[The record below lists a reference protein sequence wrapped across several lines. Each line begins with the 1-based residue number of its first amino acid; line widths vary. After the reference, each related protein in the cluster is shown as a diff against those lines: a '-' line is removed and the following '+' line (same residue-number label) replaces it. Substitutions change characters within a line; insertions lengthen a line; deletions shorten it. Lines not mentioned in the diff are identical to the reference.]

1 MLFRWCFW
9 GLKKGAERLDEM
21 YFTEEPLSN
30 EKWVLWIRKS
40 DINRLRYTSFEGL
53 RSNSIGVVKGYNY
66 PEDFTVSLLGIGHE
80 IIKNQRFETEIIPIT
95 TNPLFSSSFY
105 VVFNKNN
112 ISKEWVDK
120 FSDELVSF

>member
-1 MLFRWCFW
+1 MLYRWCFW
-9 GLKKGAERLDEM
+9 GLKKSAERLDEM

-40 DINRLRYTSFEGL
+40 DIDRLRYTSFEDL
-53 RSNSIGVVKGYNY
+53 RSNSVGVVKGYNY

-112 ISKEWVDK
+112 ISKEWVDQ

>member
-1 MLFRWCFW
+1 MLYRWCFW
-9 GLKKGAERLDEM
+9 GLKKSAERLDEM

-40 DINRLRYTSFEGL
+40 DINRLRYTSFEDL

>member
-1 MLFRWCFW
+1 MLYRWCFW
-9 GLKKGAERLDEM
+9 GLKKSAERLDEM

-40 DINRLRYTSFEGL
+40 DINRLRYTSFEDL
-53 RSNSIGVVKGYNY
+53 RSNSVGVVKGYNY

-112 ISKEWVDK
+112 ISKEWVDQ